1 MTDTKIFDVAMTDRR
16 LFLSL
21 LGGSALAVVA
31 GSLPLKAAWADSDP
45 KATVQAFY
53 DVLLDC
59 MQHGKQLGFDG
70 RYQKL
75 VPAVN
80 QTFDVPVMARI
91 AVGPAWTNMPA
102 DKKTAVLEVFNRYM
116 VSTYAARFKA
126 FSGEKFVVGELTQPA
141 QDRKLVATQLL
152 RSDGEPVQLN
162 YVFRQGDAGWKII
175 DIYLSG
181 TISEMARMRSDFS
194 ETIRSGG
201 PDGLIAILEKKINE
215 LKASA

>member
-1 MTDTKIFDVAMTDRR
+1 MINRRSFLNIAVAGAMVAG
-16 LFLSL
+16 FSGLSV
-21 LGGSALAVVA
+21 GSAY
-31 GSLPLKAAWADSDP
+31 ADADP

-59 MQHGKQLGFDG
+59 MKNGKQLGFDG

-75 VPAVN
+75 APAVA
-80 QTFDVPVMARI
+80 QAFDVPVMAKI
-91 AVGPAWTNMPA
+91 AVGPAWTNLPA
-102 DKKTAVLEVFNRYM
+102 DKKAAVLDVFTRYM
-116 VSTYAARFKA
+116 VTTYASRFKS
-126 FSGEKFVVGELTQPA
+126 FSGQSFVVGDLTQPA
-141 QDRKLVATQLL
+141 PDRKLVASQLL
-152 RSDGEPVQLN
+152 RPTGDPIQLN

-194 ETIRSGG
+194 ETLRTGG
-201 PDGLIAILEKKINE
+201 ADALIAILEKKITE

>member
-1 MTDTKIFDVAMTDRR
+1 MTDAKVIDTMMIDRR
-16 LFLSL
+16 FFLTL
-21 LGGSALAVVA
+21 LGGSVAAVSA

-53 DVLLDC
+53 DALMDC
-59 MQHGKQLGFDG
+59 MQHGKELGFDG

-75 VPAVN
+75 APAVN

-91 AVGPAWTNMPA
+91 AVGPAWTSMPA
-102 DKKTAVLEVFNRYM
+102 DKKSAVLEVFNRYM
-116 VSTYAARFKA
+116 VTTYAARFKA
-126 FSGEKFVVGELTQPA
+126 FGGQKFVVGELTQPA
-141 QDRKLVATQLL
+141 ADRKLVATQLL
-152 RSDGEPVQLN
+152 RPDGDPVQLN

-194 ETIRSGG
+194 ETIRTSGA
-201 PDGLIAILEKKINE
+201 DGLIAILEKKINE
-215 LKASA
+215 LKAGA

>member
-1 MTDTKIFDVAMTDRR
+1 MNGAKMIDPATTGRR
-16 LFLSL
+16 QFLFLA
-21 LGGSALAVVA
+21 GGSAIAA
-31 GSLPLKAAWADSDP
+31 AACSLPLRAAWADSDP

-53 DVLLDC
+53 DVLVDC
-59 MQHGKQLGFDG
+59 MQHGKELGFDG

-75 VPAVN
+75 APAVN

-102 DKKTAVLEVFNRYM
+102 DKKTAILEVFNRYM
-116 VSTYAARFKA
+116 VTTYAARFKA
-126 FSGEKFVVGELTQPA
+126 FGGQKFVVGELTQPA
-141 QDRKLVATQLL
+141 ADRKLVATQLL
-152 RSDGEPVQLN
+152 RPDGDPVQLN

-194 ETIRSGG
+194 ETIRTGG
-201 PDGLIAILEKKINE
+201 ADGLIAILEKKIGE